1 MSDGRVEVEAVL
13 NEAPLKKGVASVKAD
28 IKSIEDADRKLDW
41 SGLQKGA
48 DAAKQFGDKLTSAG
62 QGLTLKLT
70 TPVLAAG
77 VACATMSMNFDDAM
91 AKVSTIADT
100 TEVPLDDLRG
110 AILKLSDDTG
120 VAASVIADNVYNAI
134 SAGQSTGDAVNFVS
148 NATKLATAGFTDSA
162 SALDLLSTTMNAY
175 GMEADQV
182 NRVSDVLL
190 MTQNKGKT
198 TVGELS
204 QAMGKVIPT
213 ASAYGVSLEN
223 LAAAYATTTAKGI
236 ATAESTTYLSG
247 MINELGDSGSDVGKI
262 VKEKLGKSFK
272 ECMAEGMSL
281 GEVLDAC
288 RQYADENGVSLN
300 ELFGSAEAGK
310 AALAIA
316 GDGIDGFTA
325 NLDAMN
331 NASGATDEAFEKMQT
346 DSWDLNKAINE
357 IKNVMIEFG
366 GTLVETLRPAIE
378 GFISGV
384 TAFKDWFASIGPEGQ
399 RAIIGIAA
407 VAAAIGPLL
416 VIVGS
421 LAGAIGNIG
430 SLIAGFGAAATGA
443 GAAAG
448 GMGASLGALL
458 GPVALVV
465 AAIAGVVAVVMY
477 LWNTSEGF
485 RNAVMGAWDA
495 ISSKVQEVAAFLMPY
510 IQMAMTA
517 IQQSVTTVMQAIMPV
532 IDAAIQFVL
541 STVIPVVTSLMDT
554 VGNVFAA
561 ILATITGVMTGVSQI
576 ISGALSVIQ
585 GIFQTVCGFIHGV
598 VTGDFSQMQAGVES
612 IMNGISNIVSGV
624 WNTISSI
631 FSGVINTIVSV
642 VEGGFNAASSAISG
656 VLDGIANTISNVM
669 GGAKNTVS
677 DAISAISGFFSG
689 CKLELPRIS
698 LPHFSISGSFSLN
711 PPSIP
716 TIGVDWYATGGIF
729 NAASIIGVGEA
740 GPEAVM
746 PLRGRNMQPFAD
758 AVAAGIGGGEA
769 RDVEVNIYV
778 SATVREE
785 ADIERLSQAIARE
798 FKRKEL
804 FA

>member
-1 MSDGRVEVEAVL
+1 M
-13 NEAPLKKGVASVKAD
+13 
-28 IKSIEDADRKLDW
+28 
-41 SGLQKGA
+41 
-48 DAAKQFGDKLTSAG
+48 
-62 QGLTLKLT
+62 
-70 TPVLAAG
+70 
-77 VACATMSMNFDDAM
+77 
-91 AKVSTIADT
+91 
-100 TEVPLDDLRG
+100 
-110 AILKLSDDTG
+110 
-120 VAASVIADNVYNAI
+120 
-134 SAGQSTGDAVNFVS
+134 S